1 MKDIAVYGAG
11 GFGRETAWLIQE
23 INQAADTW
31 NLVGFFDD
39 GEKRGAVIEGLPV
52 LGGMTE
58 LNATTETIDVVVAIA
73 DPATRKKVVT
83 SITNRKISFP
93 QVVHPTAR
101 LGSPSNK
108 FGRGCI
114 ITAGVILTT
123 GISVGEFSIINLAT
137 TVGHDS
143 RLSDYCSVMPQCSI
157 SGNVLFGEEV
167 FVGAGARILQGIT
180 LGEKS
185 VIGAGAV
192 VTKSFPASSRLIG
205 VPAQHVPSAS

>member
-23 INQAADTW
+23 INQTADTW
-31 NLVGFFDD
+31 NLVGYFDD
-39 GEKRGAVIEGLPV
+39 GQKRGAVMEGLPV
-52 LGGMTE
+52 LGGMNE
-58 LNATTETIDVVVAIA
+58 LNAITESMDIVIAIA
-73 DPATRKKVVT
+73 DPATRKKVVS

-101 LGSPSNK
+101 RGSPSNQ

-114 ITAGVILTT
+114 LTAGVILTT
-123 GISVGEFSIINLAT
+123 GIAVGEFSIINLGT

-143 RLSDYCSVMPQCSI
+143 RLGDYSSIMPQCSI
-157 SGNVLFGEEV
+157 SGNVNIGEEV

-180 LGEKS
+180 LGARC
-185 VIGAGAV
+185 VVGAGAV
-192 VTKSFPASSRLIG
+192 VTKSFPSSSRLIG
-205 VPAQHVPSAS
+205 VPAQHVPAAP